1 MLANGS
7 GVAAF
12 AHQAPLGMDE
22 MPQTNPPRH
31 PDAMS
36 EGDTGSNKAAEEP
49 MAVVAKPTR
58 KRPLRAA
65 LSRWWGSG
73 PADGRKKSSDELAL
87 NRTDMAATRT
97 LMAADRT
104 LMAWVRTSLSLNS
117 FGFTIYK
124 VLQGFAE
131 TGATLPHGDTPR
143 LVGLFMTGMGT
154 LAMLMGT
161 VEYAQSLRD
170 LHELKDIRLT
180 RPAFVMAVL
189 MSVMGVSLF
198 FSIFTKV
205 W

>member
-1 MLANGS
+1 
-7 GVAAF
+7 
-12 AHQAPLGMDE
+12 
-22 MPQTNPPRH
+22 MPQSNPPRH
-31 PDAMS
+31 LDAVTK
-36 EGDTGSNKAAEEP
+36 GDIGSNKSEAEP
-49 MAVVAKPTR
+49 MAVAATPTR

-73 PADGRKKSSDELAL
+73 PTGGLKRSSDELAVD
-87 NRTDMAATRT
+87 RTNMAATRT

-124 VLQGFAE
+124 VLQGFVE
-131 TGATLPHGDTPR
+131 TGAHLPHGDTPR

-154 LAMLMGT
+154 LAMVMGA

-170 LHELKDIRLT
+170 LHRLKDIRLT
-180 RPAFVMAVL
+180 RPAFIMAVL
-189 MSVMGVSLF
+189 MSGMGLSLF
-198 FSIFTKV
+198 FNIFTKV